1 MVLVGVSSPNGA
13 MVESTRGQD
22 YIRLVTGTMVSKPAT
37 WMQTWPLKM
46 TLFNL
51 QLCYAFTASYLPVDP
66 KVPRKAFLSTD
77 DYQVTVLMVEY
88 K

>member
-51 QLCYAFTASYLPVDP
+51 QLC
-66 KVPRKAFLSTD
+66 
-77 DYQVTVLMVEY
+77 
-88 K
+88 